1 MLRQTPNGRRC
12 GLAREWED
20 AVSDASVSG
29 GVAAGLSGREAV
41 RPEIAESWERSLRS
55 VDPSRGG
62 APTDTECARD
72 RWNASPLRRPIDE
85 LADALQQVA
94 DAGFVV
100 GVTDEWGT
108 LLWTCGGRVMRRRA
122 EHVNFA
128 PWARWSESAI
138 GTNALA
144 LALHNRRASAVFS
157 REHLV
162 DTLQD
167 WVCYSSPIRSPH
179 GKTLGALEFS
189 TTCKRA
195 TPLAM
200 ATVRAMAALVET
212 RVRELQPT
220 SVARESVAKV
230 TLRCLGSTEV
240 TVDDAP
246 VQVSPRQAEILALLT
261 LRPDGYTPAE
271 LSLALYGDRPVSMS
285 TLKSEVSRL
294 RRMMGGG
301 IAAHRYMLTALVRC
315 DAVEVL
321 RHLSDGDTVAA
332 AEQYRGPLLPHSEA
346 PGVVD
351 WRHRLEVAIREAA
364 LQSNDPNVALVLGE
378 RIDDDLELHEHALNL
393 LAPNDSRT
401 PLVAGRLFVSRRNLA

>member
-12 GLAREWED
+12 ELKRERED
-20 AVSDASVSG
+20 AVPDGAVSG
-29 GVAAGLSGREAV
+29 GVAAIFSNREAV
-41 RPEIAESWERSLRS
+41 RPEIADSWERSLRS
-55 VDPSRGG
+55 VDPSRGC
-62 APTDTECARD
+62 APTHTECATD
-72 RWNASPLRRPIDE
+72 LWNASPLRRPIDE
-85 LADALQQVA
+85 LADDLQQIA
-94 DAGFVV
+94 HAGFVV

-122 EHVNFA
+122 ERVNFA
-128 PWARWSESAI
+128 PGARWSESAV

-144 LALHNRRASAVFS
+144 LALHNRRPSAVFS
-157 REHLV
+157 SEHLV
-162 DTLQD
+162 DTLHD

-179 GKTLGALEFS
+179 GKTLGALDFS
-189 TTCKRA
+189 TTCKLA
-195 TPLAM
+195 NPLAM

-220 SVARESVAKV
+220 SVARDSAAKV
-230 TLRCLGSTEV
+230 ALRCLSRTEV

-301 IAAHRYMLTALVRC
+301 IAAHRYMLTAPVWC

-321 RHLSDGDTVAA
+321 RCLSAGDTVAA
-332 AEQYRGPLLPHSEA
+332 VEQYRGPLLPHSEA

-364 LQSNDPNVALVLGE
+364 LQSNDPNVAIILGE
-378 RIDDDLELHEHALNL
+378 RIDHDFELHEHALNL
-393 LAPNDSRT
+393 LPPTDSRT
-401 PLVAGRLFVSRRNLA
+401 PLVAGRLSVSRRNMV